1 MEMELRE
8 SLVVQGLLGRVGK
21 LAVGERK
28 ALQMGEMLLMRRMN
42 QTLTQNSEE
51 SNSRSTDDA
60 FN

>member
-8 SLVVQGLLGRVGK
+8 SLVVRGLFGRVGK

-28 ALQMGEMLLMRRMN
+28 ALQIGEILILRRMS
-42 QTLTQNSEE
+42 QTLTQNSEN
-51 SNSRSTDDA
+51 SNSRSIDDA

>member
-8 SLVVQGLLGRVGK
+8 SLMVQGLLIRAGK
-21 LAVGERK
+21 LAVSERK
-28 ALQMGEMLLMRRMN
+28 VLQIGEILLLRRMS
-42 QTLTQNSEE
+42 QTLTQNSEN

>member
-8 SLVVQGLLGRVGK
+8 SLEVRRLFGRVGK

-28 ALQMGEMLLMRRMN
+28 VLQIGEILFLRRMS
-42 QTLTQNSEE
+42 QTLTQNSEN
-51 SNSRSTDDA
+51 SNSRSIDDA

>member
-8 SLVVQGLLGRVGK
+8 SLVPRGLLGRVGK

-28 ALQMGEMLLMRRMN
+28 ALQIGEILLLRN
-42 QTLTQNSEE
+42 VSQTLTQNSEN
-51 SNSRSTDDA
+51 SNSRNTNDA